1 MGAGCPLAGRLP
13 HGRHFHPAP
22 AAGPGGHGQQRRGRP
37 PGYPAPRTA
46 AVPTDAPL
54 DERALA
60 QIRALQRP
68 GQPSVLG
75 KIIGLYLDGAP
86 ALLQR
91 LREAVAAGD
100 GEALRQAAHSFK
112 SGSANLGATALAAAC
127 KELEQRG
134 RERRLEGTAAL
145 LAEVDCRYDQVRAA
159 LMMESKQ
166 PFSSPS
172 PLHGGE
178 RSEGAG

>member
-1 MGAGCPLAGRLP
+1 M
-13 HGRHFHPAP
+13 
-22 AAGPGGHGQQRRGRP
+22 
-37 PGYPAPRTA
+37 
-46 AVPTDAPL
+46 

-75 KIIGLYLDGAP
+75 KIIGLYLDSAP

-91 LREAVAAGD
+91 VREAVAAGN

-112 SGSANLGATALAAAC
+112 SSSANLGAMALAALC
-127 KELEQRG
+127 KELEQCG

-145 LAEVDCRYDQVRAA
+145 LAQLEIHHDRVREALAAELKNDCAA
-159 LMMESKQ
+159 QLSVKRLPENS
-166 PFSSPS
+166 PSSPPITS
-172 PLHGGE
+172 
-178 RSEGAG
+178 